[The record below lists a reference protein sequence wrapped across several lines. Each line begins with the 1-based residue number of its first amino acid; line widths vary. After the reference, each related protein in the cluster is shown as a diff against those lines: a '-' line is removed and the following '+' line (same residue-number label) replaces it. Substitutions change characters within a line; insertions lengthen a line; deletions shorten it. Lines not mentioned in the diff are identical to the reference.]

1 MVHFCAVHG
10 CGSRSNRERNL
21 SYFRIPKVRRMDGE
35 KKQELKSKQ
44 QRMWLANINRA
55 DIKVEKLN
63 DDNNYRVCSEHFIE
77 GMFLFSVST

>member
-1 MVHFCAVHG
+1 
-10 CGSRSNRERNL
+10 
-21 SYFRIPKVRRMDGE
+21 MDGE